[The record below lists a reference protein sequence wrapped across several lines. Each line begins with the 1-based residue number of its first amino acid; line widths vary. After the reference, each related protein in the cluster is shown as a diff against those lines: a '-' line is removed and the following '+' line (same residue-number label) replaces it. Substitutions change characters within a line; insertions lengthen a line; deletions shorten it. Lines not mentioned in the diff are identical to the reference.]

1 MATKNAVYKVDNGD
15 GSFDELMF
23 KTVEDMIGGQKQRL
37 FYGQGYRV
45 FPGGL
50 ILQWGYVGNLSS
62 KKLNTINLPI
72 ALQENNYI
80 AVATMCNGNN
90 TDPRIKTVYLKKDN
104 FKIQAYADGLDVCW
118 LVIGHV

>member
-1 MATKNAVYKVDNGD
+1 
-15 GSFDELMF
+15 
-23 KTVEDMIGGQKQRL
+23 MIGGQKQRL

-45 FPGGL
+45 LPGGL

-62 KKLNTINLPI
+62 KKLNTINLPV

-80 AVATMCNGNN
+80 AVATMCNGSN